1 MTTSARARETASA
14 ALPEPT
20 SIELNDVARDVAR
33 AEAQAVLAASRDPE
47 RRGRLAELIADVDE
61 STLTIDSD
69 TADALEEILE
79 LGLQTGRVRARYGP
93 EGERAALA
101 TFRKL
106 PRGRELTE
114 SARELTDA
122 LQALTGQ
129 RLD

>member
-47 RRGRLAELIADVDE
+47 WRGRLAELIADVDE

-69 TADALEEILE
+69 AADALEEILE

-93 EGERAALA
+93 KASVLRS
-101 TFRKL
+101 RHS
-106 PRGRELTE
+106 E
-114 SARELTDA
+114 SSRVAGSSLSRHA
-122 LQALTGQ
+122 S
-129 RLD
+129 